1 MKRFYRALLCLAAT
15 WGMSPAMA
23 GDLYVPEV
31 ASGPP
36 PPPVVPPV
44 PYLPP
49 PRWFGPYAGL
59 NLGFDGAISRTC
71 RLIPRGSS
79 PAPRLATIGST
90 VSSCSAQRAICN
102 CPTRTGPS
110 LPFSFP
116 IRGLV
121 RRVDERATPTVGRCF
136 MQPQDLRMGR
146 LSSSLPV

>member
-1 MKRFYRALLCLAAT
+1 MKRFYRALLCLTAT

-59 NLGFDGAISRTC
+59 NLGFEWGNLTNLSVNPTGVIAGAQVGYNWQYGQFVFGAESDMQLSDADGTFASFQF
-71 RLIPRGSS
+71 SS
-79 PAPRLATIGST
+79 
-90 VSSCSAQRAICN
+90 
-102 CPTRTGPS
+102 
-110 LPFSFP
+110 
-116 IRGLV
+116 GLV